1 MDKEQK
7 RLTPNA
13 AKPKIE
19 AYCAYQPRCQNE
31 VMEKLYSF
39 GLSSEDANQLL
50 FHVVKM
56 GLVNDETYAVLFA
69 GSKLRQN
76 HWGKIK
82 IKLALKQKQM
92 TDYCIKKALNSL
104 DEEQYSEIL
113 EKEALKYARTLK
125 DKLYYIKQQKLSKH
139 LISKGF
145 ETDLSFEIAKSIFQ
159 DKKSNK

>member
-1 MDKEQK
+1 MDREQK

-19 AYCAYQPRCQNE
+19 AFCVYQVRCQNE
-31 VMEKLYSF
+31 VMEKLYSY
-39 GLSSEDANQLL
+39 GLSSDDANQLL
-50 FHVVKM
+50 LHVVKM
-56 GLVNDETYAVLFA
+56 GLVNDESYAILFA

-82 IKLALKQKQM
+82 IKLALKQKNI
-92 TDYCIKKALNSL
+92 TDYCIKKALNSI
-104 DEEQYSEIL
+104 DDDQYKEIL

-125 DKLYYIKQQKLSKH
+125 DKLYFIKQQKLSKH

-145 ETDLSFEIAKSIFQ
+145 ETDLSFEISKSIFQ